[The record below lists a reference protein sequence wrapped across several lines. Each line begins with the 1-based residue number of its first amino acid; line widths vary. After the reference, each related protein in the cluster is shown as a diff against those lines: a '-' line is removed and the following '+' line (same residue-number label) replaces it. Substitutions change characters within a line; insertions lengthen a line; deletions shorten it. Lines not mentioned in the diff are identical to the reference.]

1 MFWLQS
7 WNHLIL
13 LYAPVIKNVIW
24 LHLAQVAYLPQRVKM
39 IWCSSWI
46 KSVRCSLYVTGCG
59 RGLLRKQDT
68 CRHNTRFTSNG
79 LRCALTPQPCPNFRP
94 WGIWTL
100 SRRLTFSTLHISH
113 TWQCVHLRKA
123 KIGWPATQDA
133 AGRVPELYVYSPKG
147 EQINMNDLVLSEQ
160 ALQMSLD

>member
-1 MFWLQS
+1 MKSFNIALCS
-7 WNHLIL
+7 GN
-13 LYAPVIKNVIW
+13 KKC
-24 LHLAQVAYLPQRVKM
+24 HLAPLGPGC
-39 IWCSSWI
+39 ISSSKGQNDLMQFLDQKRW
-46 KSVRCSLYVTGCG
+46 CSLYVTGCG
-59 RGLLRKQDT
+59 WGLLRKQDT

-133 AGRVPELYVYSPKG
+133 AGRVPELYLYSPKG